1 MSEGGLGAFLLP
13 AMLIALLAFM
23 FWSQRRRAKATA
35 DLQSSI
41 QVGDDVCTTSGLF
54 GRVTALDEIA
64 ATLEVAPGVSV
75 RFDRRALALK
85 VDTSGRPVTSAAGSA
100 VTTDAT
106 DVSDA
111 SRATNGTDSDDT
123 RK

>member
-1 MSEGGLGAFLLP
+1 MSEGGLGALLLP

-85 VDTSGRPVTSAAGSA
+85 VDASGRPATTGSA
-100 VTTDAT
+100 VIEDRGPT
-106 DVSDA
+106 DVGPD
-111 SRATNGTDSDDT
+111 GTGA
-123 RK
+123 